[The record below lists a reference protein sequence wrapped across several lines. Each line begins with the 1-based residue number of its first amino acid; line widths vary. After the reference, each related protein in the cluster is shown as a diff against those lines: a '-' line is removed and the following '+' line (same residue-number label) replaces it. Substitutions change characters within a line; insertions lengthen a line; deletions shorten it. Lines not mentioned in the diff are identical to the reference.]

1 MNHNTIVTIAGF
13 YLLAILLPVSVLLLA
28 RMPNLWHHL
37 FALFLGML
45 VGYLDLHSDDPQFA
59 VLLLLVFG
67 FFLGY
72 SHTTNAWRWALL
84 LGVWVPIFGILK
96 ILYDGTTDRLVSD
109 GVFSLLALVPAF
121 IGVYVGV
128 FIKGMIVRTQST
140 PR

>member
-1 MNHNTIVTIAGF
+1 MNHNITTTVVGF
-13 YLLAILLPVSVLLLA
+13 YLLVLLLPISVILLY
-28 RMPNLWHHL
+28 RKPNLWHHL

-72 SHTTNAWRWALL
+72 SQTTSAWRWALL
-84 LGVWVPIFGILK
+84 LGVWVPLFGILK

-109 GVFSLLALVPAF
+109 GFFSILALVPAF
-121 IGVYVGV
+121 IGVYGGV
-128 FIKGMIVRTQST
+128 FMKSMIVRTQST
-140 PR
+140 Q